1 MYCFDHQ
8 LKLTTDAVKV
18 VIQNRVKED
27 FNVGWSETRE

>member
-8 LKLTTDAVKV
+8 LKLTTDAVIAA

-27 FNVGWSETRE
+27 FNVG

>member
-8 LKLTTDAVKV
+8 LKLTTDAVIV

-27 FNVGWSETRE
+27 FNVGWIETRE